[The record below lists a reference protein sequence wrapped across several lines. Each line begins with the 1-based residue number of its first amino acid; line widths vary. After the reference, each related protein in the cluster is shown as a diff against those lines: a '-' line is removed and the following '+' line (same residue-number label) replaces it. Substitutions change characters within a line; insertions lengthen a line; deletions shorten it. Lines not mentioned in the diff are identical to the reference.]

1 MAEEPGQ
8 IAVKQGRFLAK
19 GDVKPEEDDTL
30 WSIPLE
36 LRSGSKT
43 ETTRTT
49 TLSTKEETIRDIDE
63 EFYLLNAGQKGF
75 FRTNYP
81 PPRLTKLGGT
91 QDRLDTSDKIGL
103 INDASAMAFAGY
115 GTTAGLLAL
124 LEGFQNETNYM
135 TWSAIAQALGRCR
148 HVFSYDEKILNG
160 LKKFGLQLVSPAVE
174 KIGLEFDPDE
184 DYLVTMLRKLLLSMA
199 ANSGHKEVL
208 AAAQQ
213 KFAKWKSGDEKA
225 FSPNARAFVF
235 TNAVAHGG
243 QAEWDAMKQE
253 YLTTTDLGSKV
264 ISLSAL
270 GRTKDPNL
278 THKYLDMA
286 LSDDVKPQNMPSVVA
301 AVGSNNDTRH
311 VLWEYTQ
318 KEWDKIFARFGQ
330 NKITLE
336 KWFKAGFT
344 QFSDPKMSKQMEEFF
359 SKQDIRGI
367 ERVVFVACDL
377 TDANAQYRQRDEK
390 LVSEWLEAHGY
401 A

>member
-19 GDVKPEEDDTL
+19 GDVKPEEDETL
-30 WSIPLE
+30 WSIPLN
-36 LRSGSKT
+36 LQSGSKT
-43 ETTRTT
+43 ERTIT
-49 TLSTKEETIRDIDE
+49 ATLSTKEETIRDVDE

-75 FRTNYP
+75 YRTNYP
-81 PPRLTKLGGT
+81 PPRLTKLGST
-91 QDRLDTSDKIGL
+91 QDKLDNSDKIGL

-135 TWSAIAQALGRCR
+135 TWSAIAQALGRCKY
-148 HVFSYDEKILNG
+148 VFSFDEKILNG
-160 LKKFGLQLVSPAVE
+160 LKKFTLRLASPAVE
-174 KIGLEFDPDE
+174 RIGLEFDLKE
-184 DYLVTMLRKLLLSMA
+184 DFLVTMLRKLLLSMA
-199 ANSGHKEVL
+199 ANAGHKEVL
-208 AAAQQ
+208 AEAHQR
-213 KFAKWKSGDEKA
+213 FARWKSGDEKA

-235 TNAVAHGG
+235 GNAVAHGG

-253 YLTTTDLGSKV
+253 YLTTTDLGSRV
-264 ISLSAL
+264 TSLAAL

-278 THKYLDMA
+278 THKYLDMV
-286 LSDDVKPQNMPSVVA
+286 LSDDVKLQNLPSVVS

-318 KEWDKIFARFGQ
+318 KEWDRIFARFGQ

-336 KWFKAGFT
+336 KWFKFGFT
-344 QFSDPKMSKQMEEFF
+344 QFSDPKMSKQMEEYF
-359 SKQDIRGI
+359 SDKDIRGI
-367 ERVVFVACDL
+367 DRVVFVACDL
-377 TDANAQYRQRDEK
+377 TDANAKYRQRDAK
-390 LVSEWLEAHGY
+390 LVLEWLEAHGY